1 MPRSEN
7 SSRALATI
15 SSSWKRP
22 IAVKTG
28 VAWAVVIAGLAVW
41 ATTQM
46 EQEAA
51 SVWVGWTCVDS
62 AAAVHSIR
70 DSAIHAEHR
79 IHKRIVKAVG
89 SCFEIRLVLAYN
101 GYLA

>member
-1 MPRSEN
+1 MPRSKT
-7 SSRALATI
+7 SSRAFATM

-22 IAVKTG
+22 IAAKIG
-28 VAWAVVIAGLAVW
+28 VECAAATAGLAVW
-41 ATTQM
+41 ATTQR

-70 DSAIHAEHR
+70 DSAIHADHR
-79 IHKRIVKAVG
+79 IQERI
-89 SCFEIRLVLAYN
+89 F
-101 GYLA
+101 